1 MTYRLIVICSLWLG
15 LACSHNMSPSSVKA
29 TGDTSSILRVLTY
42 NIHHASPPSKPGVID
57 IDAIANVITKQQ
69 PDLVALQEVDVKTSR
84 SGKTINEA
92 AEIAKKTGMEHY
104 FFAKS
109 IDYDGGE
116 YGVAILSKFP
126 LQQMMINKL
135 PTEEST
141 GGEHRVL
148 ATTIV
153 QLSNGKK
160 IIFACTHLDA
170 QKTDTNRILQINKII
185 ELIGAASAQPV
196 IIAGDFNATP
206 GSSTINVL
214 DKYFIRSCVSCGFTI
229 PSVNPTK
236 TIDFIAY
243 RPSGKFAVKKH
254 EVVNEGYAS
263 DHLPVFAI
271 LEIR

>member
-1 MTYRLIVICSLWLG
+1 MIYKFIVICSLWFCIG
-15 LACSHNMSPSSVKA
+15 CGHNMSPSSVKA

-42 NIHHASPPSKPGVID
+42 NIHHASPPSKPGLID

-69 PDLVALQEVDVKTSR
+69 PDLIALQEVDVNTSR

-104 FFAKS
+104 FFAKA

-126 LQQMMINKL
+126 LEQKMINKL

-141 GGEHRVL
+141 GGEHRIL
-148 ATTIV
+148 ATTVV
-153 QLSNGKK
+153 QLPNGKK

-170 QKTDTNRILQINKII
+170 QKKDTNRILQINKII
-185 ELIGAASAQPV
+185 ELIRAASAQPI

-206 GSSTINVL
+206 GSNTINTL
-214 DKYFIRSCVSCGFTI
+214 DKSFTRTCVSCGFTI

-236 TIDFIAY
+236 TIDFIGY
-243 RPSGKFAVKKH
+243 RPFGVFTVKKH